1 MKYYNKIILMLAIS
15 MLFIPI
21 QFFASETSEVA
32 IDTGIIDQHSAI
44 YDEMVLEFESN
55 DWNINDPYIVLD
67 PYESSPL
74 GAMLGVKTSSPST
87 LQITI
92 KGQEGSS
99 DFTHS
104 FNMTDTEFLV
114 PLLGLYPGIYN
125 EVTIT
130 LTDLEGVETSNTL
143 FIETNDLPSDFG
155 DFTVTNPISAEEA
168 HDELYFSSSFTGYIN
183 GIDCFGDVRWYINQ
197 TNAEYDP
204 IFDTSN
210 FSYFI
215 TLDNGHYL
223 AEDSSHTALVEFDEL
238 GRIYEITQ
246 VDFDIHHEFLELEDG
261 NYLIQSQDDDADT
274 IEDLLTV
281 VEKGTGT
288 ILQEYDYKNILDV
301 NRPAQPYSSN
311 DWLHANSLDLSS
323 DQSSLITSSRHQNS
337 VFSTNT
343 NTQEVEW
350 ILGSHHNW
358 SEEYSDYLLTPVD
371 SNGDQLYNL
380 DDPVESC
387 NKM

>member
-21 QFFASETSEVA
+21 QFFAYETSEAA

-74 GAMLGVKTSSPST
+74 GAILGVKTSSPST

-130 LTDLEGVETSNTL
+130 LTDLEAVETSNTL

-155 DFTVTNPISAEEA
+155 DFTVTNPISAEEV
-168 HDELYFSSSFTGYIN
+168 HEELYFSSSFTGYIN
-183 GIDCFGDVRWYINQ
+183 EIDCFGDVRWYINQ

-238 GRIYEITQ
+238 GR
-246 VDFDIHHEFLELEDG
+246 
-261 NYLIQSQDDDADT
+261 
-274 IEDLLTV
+274 
-281 VEKGTGT
+281 
-288 ILQEYDYKNILDV
+288 
-301 NRPAQPYSSN
+301 
-311 DWLHANSLDLSS
+311 
-323 DQSSLITSSRHQNS
+323 S
-337 VFSTNT
+337 V
-343 NTQEVEW
+343 
-350 ILGSHHNW
+350 
-358 SEEYSDYLLTPVD
+358 
-371 SNGDQLYNL
+371 
-380 DDPVESC
+380 
-387 NKM
+387 